1 MESSLVEKS
10 LCFFFN
16 SKVLRREWVSQDDPC
31 FAYFCHVVESEVR
44 KRFEYINEK
53 IIQIKFE

>member
-1 MESSLVEKS
+1 MESSFVEKS
-10 LCFFFN
+10 LCFFFK

-31 FAYFCHVVESEVR
+31 FAYFCHVVEGEGR

-53 IIQIKFE
+53 NNTNKI